1 MKAGKPHIVS
11 LSERAVEILRNLQ
24 LANPALASDLPASG
38 CIFGNGKPLSNQAMS
53 EMLKGM
59 GVNATVHGFRSS
71 FRDWCGD
78 RTAFDRETIELALAH
93 QIKTE
98 KAYRRQTAIAKRTRL
113 MQQWCDFLS
122 VPVGAKENVVS
133 MRA

>member
-1 MKAGKPHIVS
+1 
-11 LSERAVEILRNLQ
+11 
-24 LANPALASDLPASG
+24 
-38 CIFGNGKPLSNQAMS
+38 
-53 EMLKGM
+53 MLKGM
-59 GVNATVHGFRSS
+59 GVNATVHGFQKLGSAIGAAIGRRSTARRSS
-71 FRDWCGD
+71 F
-78 RTAFDRETIELALAH
+78 ALAH
-93 QIKTE
+93 QIKNKTE